1 MVIHYYCYW
10 CNSCSYLHLSS
21 DDNTVYINKTN
32 SKKWNIKRETK
43 TVFFSLITC
52 VAKRPLKVHWKTRKR
67 LRFRFLDPIP
77 LTSFSTLKAKNEI
90 SPVCVCVCVC
100 ECVCMYV
107 CVLVSVRMNVRMY
120 VRVIVYVYVRI
131 HASTHVYACVCA
143 CMRDSV
149 YKIFYIWLQIITCI
163 DLIQYILKHDNNI
176 KSLYQ

>member
-1 MVIHYYCYW
+1 MKYKARNENRIFFT
-10 CNSCSYLHLSS
+10 NYLCCQTASEGALEDTETAPFPFSWS
-21 DDNTVYINKTN
+21 DSANIILN
-32 SKKWNIKRETK
+32 SKGKEWD
-43 TVFFSLITC
+43 F
-52 VAKRPLKVHWKTRKR
+52 A
-67 LRFRFLDPIP
+67 
-77 LTSFSTLKAKNEI
+77 
-90 SPVCVCVCVC
+90 CVCVCVC